1 MANADPD
8 RPAANDTP
16 ENRLLA
22 VMLGVAGT
30 QLIGLAAQLD
40 IPDLLNDGS
49 KSIDA
54 LAEATGT
61 RRPALLQVMR
71 ALVALG
77 IFAEPRPDHF
87 AITTLGELLRTGTPN
102 SLRGYAI
109 MLASGMMLRGWANL
123 QHALRTSQGALDDA
137 LGMETYA
144 YLQQNK
150 IEAAVFDAAMSSV
163 SGQES
168 VALRDAYDFSQFR
181 TLVDVG
187 GSRGLVLAGLL
198 DAHPTLYGVL
208 FDLPNVVEGAR
219 ALLGEHVAGGRC
231 RIEGGDFCA
240 DVPPGGDVYLLK
252 RVLVVLDDDRS
263 GQVLRNCRKAISPGG
278 RLLVAE
284 PDPSSLYGR
293 LYDVFMLMAHGTR
306 LRSEAEMGKLLA
318 HSGFMLMRTIGTRS
332 ALRLFES
339 VPA

>member
-1 MANADPD
+1 MTAADD
-8 RPAANDTP
+8 SP

-22 VMLGVAGT
+22 MMLGVAST
-30 QLIGLAAQLD
+30 QLIGVAAQLD
-40 IPDLLNDGS
+40 IADHLNDGP
-49 KSIDA
+49 KSISA

-61 RRPALLQVMR
+61 REPALLQIMC
-71 ALVALG
+71 ALTALG
-77 IFAEPRPDHF
+77 IFAEVPPGHF
-87 AITTLGELLRTGTPN
+87 AIAPLGELLRPGVPN
-102 SLRGYAI
+102 SLRDYAI

-123 QHALRTSQGALDDA
+123 SHALTTSEGALDDA

-144 YLQQNK
+144 YFQQN
-150 IEAAVFDAAMSSV
+150 AADAAIFNAAMSSV

-168 VALRDAYDFSQFR
+168 AALQEAYDFSQVR

-198 DAHPTLYGVL
+198 HANPTLHGVL
-208 FDLPNVVEGAR
+208 FDLPKVVEGAHT
-219 ALLGEHVAGGRC
+219 LLGEHVASGRC
-231 RIEGGDFCA
+231 RIDGGDFCS
-240 DVPPGGDVYLLK
+240 DMPRGGDAYLLK

-263 GQVLRNCRKAISPGG
+263 GQVLRNCRRVISPDG

-284 PDPSSLYGR
+284 PDPSTLYGR

-306 LRSEAEMGKLLA
+306 LRSEVEMQDLFTM
-318 HSGFMLMRTIGTRS
+318 SGFKLARTVGTRS
-332 ALRLFES
+332 TLRLFEG

>member
-1 MANADPD
+1 MANADPNT
-8 RPAANDTP
+8 AAADDTP

-22 VMLGVAGT
+22 MMLGVAGT

-40 IPDLLNDGS
+40 IADLLNDGPR
-49 KSIDA
+49 SIGA

-61 RRPALLQVMR
+61 REPALLQTMR
-71 ALVALG
+71 ALAALG

-87 AITTLGELLRTGTPN
+87 AVTPLGELLRTGVPN

-123 QHALRTSQGALDDA
+123 SHALRTSEGALDDA

-144 YLQQNK
+144 YLQQNAA
-150 IEAAVFDAAMSSV
+150 EAAVFDAAMSSV

-168 VALRDAYDFSQFR
+168 TALRDAYDFSRFR

-198 DAHPTLYGVL
+198 DAHPTLHGVL
-208 FDLPNVVEGAR
+208 FDLPKVVEGAR
-219 ALLGEHVAGGRC
+219 ALLGEHVTGGRC

-240 DVPPGGDVYLLK
+240 DVPHGGDAYLLK
-252 RVLVVLDDDRS
+252 RVLVVLDDERS
-263 GQVLRNCRKAISPGG
+263 GQVLRNCRKAVSPDG

-284 PDPSSLYGR
+284 PDPSTLYGR

-306 LRSEAEMGKLLA
+306 LRSEAEMGALLA
-318 HSGFMLMRTIGTRS
+318 NSGFKLVRAIGTRS
-332 ALRLFES
+332 ALRLFEGE
-339 VPA
+339 PA